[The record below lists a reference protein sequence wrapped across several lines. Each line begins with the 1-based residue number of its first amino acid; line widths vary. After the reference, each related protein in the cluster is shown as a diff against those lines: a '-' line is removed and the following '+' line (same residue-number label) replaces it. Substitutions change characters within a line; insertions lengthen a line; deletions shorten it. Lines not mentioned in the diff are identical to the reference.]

1 MLFEKQREDW
11 SNARELK
18 KLCCDKKEAS
28 AKGRQAKLE
37 TITIE
42 EFNDLMSD
50 EKIKAYFE
58 LKGLPI
64 KDAELFFK
72 MLGTVSQTKEVDVES
87 FIAGCMK
94 MKGFALSVDLLSLG
108 FETKLIGRTQGEF
121 IKDVRDTLNSI
132 QDKLV
137 NMGPSTIPLSI

>member
-1 MLFEKQREDW
+1 
-11 SNARELK
+11 
-18 KLCCDKKEAS
+18 
-28 AKGRQAKLE
+28 
-37 TITIE
+37 
-42 EFNDLMSD
+42 
-50 EKIKAYFE
+50 
-58 LKGLPI
+58 
-64 KDAELFFK
+64 
-72 MLGTVSQTKEVDVES
+72 
-87 FIAGCMK
+87 MK